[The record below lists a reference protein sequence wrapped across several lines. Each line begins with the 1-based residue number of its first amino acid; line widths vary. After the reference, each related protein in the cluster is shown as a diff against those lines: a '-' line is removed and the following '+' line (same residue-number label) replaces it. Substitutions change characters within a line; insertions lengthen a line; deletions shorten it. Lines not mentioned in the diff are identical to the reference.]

1 MRRDEIMLDTSRTPS
16 DNNAMPRG
24 IKSQRITFRATQS
37 FRTELEK
44 AAREDQRKLS
54 DWIQLKLTAILTERQ
69 QSPKEQEVA

>member
-1 MRRDEIMLDTSRTPS
+1 MLDTSRTPS